1 MCLVLEFCPIKN
13 LTLGGG
19 GGGGGSFYSDSG
31 ENNTVAKLS

>member
-19 GGGGGSFYSDSG
+19 GSFYSDSG
-31 ENNTVAKLS
+31 ENNTVVKLS

>member
-13 LTLGGG
+13 LTLGG